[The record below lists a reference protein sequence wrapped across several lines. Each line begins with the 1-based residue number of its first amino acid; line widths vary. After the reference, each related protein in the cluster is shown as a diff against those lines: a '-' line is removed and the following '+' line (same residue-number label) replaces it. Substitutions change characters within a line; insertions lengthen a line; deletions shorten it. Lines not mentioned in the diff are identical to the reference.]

1 MVRFGTVMLEVG
13 FSVIW
18 VMICCSLLISS
29 RMSFVWLFWKSFLV
43 ILSRF
48 WLSRSVITLKSSLI
62 FTFFIALMFISV
74 WAMLVFRRLK
84 IGSLSSVGTLLVI
97 TVILASMESFFFF
110 SVRINSFNAS
120 ILSGFG

>member
-1 MVRFGTVMLEVG
+1 M
-13 FSVIW
+13 
-18 VMICCSLLISS
+18 
-29 RMSFVWLFWKSFLV
+29 